1 MLYNEYIP
9 KKFEESIIHT
19 NIIKKLKNI
28 RTIDWSILLYGPTG
42 SGKYILS
49 QMVLENIFGMDIYT
63 REETIITN
71 GNKSF
76 SIYSSNFHYEI
87 YLKDTYIKYSEL
99 NRFIETLGK
108 NRNIIN
114 NNKNVILIKN
124 GEYLSKET
132 LFIIKKY
139 IEKQQLTFIILT
151 NKLNSVFLDVTSFFM
166 GIRVPRAESKEII
179 HLIKEIKKKEKIK
192 ILVKDIKGIISK
204 NKSNIILCLYA
215 LNVYSITGS
224 YESDN
229 ILYNKLDT
237 ILDMVYKKK
246 CSDIIKIRTLLYNV
260 CTHNINRYDILK
272 YCFSKTLTKLDSTKS
287 KLELLELTSEI
298 NNKLSHSFKNV
309 IHIEYYLIKLM
320 DFIE

>member
-1 MLYNEYIP
+1 
-9 KKFEESIIHT
+9 
-19 NIIKKLKNI
+19 
-28 RTIDWSILLYGPTG
+28 
-42 SGKYILS
+42 
-49 QMVLENIFGMDIYT
+49 MVLENIFGMDIYT
-63 REETIITN
+63 RKETIITN

-76 SIYSSNFHYEI
+76 YIYSSNFHYEI

-166 GIRVPRAESKEII
+166 GIRVPRAESKEIL

-192 ILVKDIKGIISK
+192 LYVKDIKRIISK
-204 NKSNIILCLYA
+204 NKSNIIQCLYD
-215 LNVYSITGS
+215 LTVYSITGS

-229 ILYNKLDT
+229 ILYNKLDA
-237 ILDMVYKKK
+237 ILDLVYKKN
-246 CSDIIKIRTLLYNV
+246 CSDIIK
-260 CTHNINRYDILK
+260 
-272 YCFSKTLTKLDSTKS
+272 
-287 KLELLELTSEI
+287 
-298 NNKLSHSFKNV
+298 
-309 IHIEYYLIKLM
+309 
-320 DFIE
+320 